1 MLDELAP
8 VLGLDAERVQMA
20 KRYLQERN
28 PAASLAGEVVGS
40 IAPTGM
46 ISRGVG
52 AALQGTRLAGAAPLI
67 GDVIAGAAAG
77 AGEANE
83 DRFSGALLGGTVA
96 GAGGAAARRVFG
108 GGPPAGGAPMGGPM
122 GGPSGG
128 MGGPMG
134 GMGGAGQRVSAGAAA
149 TPTDVIR
156 VSVGEGLPVPVRLMN
171 FMKTRDHAD
180 MQRAIELA
188 KNNELGGPIRAG
200 FDRIRGEM
208 ASNFDAFLDK
218 TGAQI
223 WKGRE
228 DRGIRVTGALE
239 KMAAQDKAR
248 VRTLYNQAAKSADA
262 QTKVPLNQLVPIQ
275 IGEDEIETTLLRYLT
290 SQPTGVPSSGT
301 VDAARQ
307 FAVNLGVLSKNEA
320 GDLIAANPTVKN
332 MEELRR
338 EISGIGNPADPN
350 SIRQEGILK
359 RLIDAHTEPYATG
372 AYAVAR
378 NARKEVSDK
387 YESVSTIAQLLGTK
401 KRTPERVIAA
411 EKVMDRLLSG
421 TTSAANLRS
430 LKGLLTGA
438 DGDPQA
444 WKEVQGAL
452 VEKIRT
458 AAYPNGAVQDAAGQR
473 TVSPGALRGIVN
485 EMDESGKLDIVF
497 EPEVARGMRDLAETA
512 EYAFTSPIGTNNF
525 SGSSSAW
532 INALDM
538 MINTGV
544 FGIPLKGGVVNNV
557 LVPLKN
563 AAKNRETKKEVRRLV
578 GDNAQ

>member
-1 MLDELAP
+1 M
-8 VLGLDAERVQMA
+8 
-20 KRYLQERN
+20 
-28 PAASLAGEVVGS
+28 
-40 IAPTGM
+40 
-46 ISRGVG
+46 
-52 AALQGTRLAGAAPLI
+52 
-67 GDVIAGAAAG
+67 
-77 AGEANE
+77 
-83 DRFSGALLGGTVA
+83 
-96 GAGGAAARRVFG
+96 
-108 GGPPAGGAPMGGPM
+108 
-122 GGPSGG
+122 
-128 MGGPMG
+128 
-134 GMGGAGQRVSAGAAA
+134 
-149 TPTDVIR
+149 DVIR

-171 FMKTRDHAD
+171 FQKTRDFAD
-180 MQRAIELA
+180 GQRARELA
-188 KNNELGGPIRAG
+188 KNNELGGPIRENLA
-200 FDRIRGEM
+200 RQQQEM

-223 WKGRE
+223 WQGRE
-228 DRGIRVTGALE
+228 DRGIRVTNALE

-275 IGEDEIETTLLRYLT
+275 IGEDEIETTLLRYFT

-350 SIRQEGILK
+350 SIRQETILK

-372 AYAVAR
+372 AYALAR
-378 NARKEVSDK
+378 AARKEVSDK

-421 TTSAANLRS
+421 ITSAANLRS

-444 WKEVQGAL
+444 WQEVQGAL

-458 AAYPNGAVQDAAGQR
+458 AAYPKGTTADEAGQKSI
-473 TVSPGALRGIVN
+473 SPAALRGVVQ

-497 EPEVARGMRDLAETA
+497 EPEVARGMRDLADTA
-512 EYAFTSPIGTNNF
+512 EYAFTAPPGSVNF
-525 SGSSSAW
+525 SNTSSAW
-532 INALDM
+532 VNAFDM
-538 MINTGV
+538 IINTGIAGV
-544 FGIPLKGGVVNNV
+544 PLKGGLVNNV
-557 LVPLKN
+557 LIPLKN
-563 AAKNRETKKEVRRLV
+563 AAKNREAKKEVRRLV